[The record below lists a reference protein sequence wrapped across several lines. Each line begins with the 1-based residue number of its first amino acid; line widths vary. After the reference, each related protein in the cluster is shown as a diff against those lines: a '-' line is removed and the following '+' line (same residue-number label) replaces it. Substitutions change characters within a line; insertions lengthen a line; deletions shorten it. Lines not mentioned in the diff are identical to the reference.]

1 MSEAEY
7 ITPTTWEEC
16 ARHVEAGG
24 IVEVKVGEWHAQH
37 SPPSAYRSLIGS
49 FMADGSPVDIILNDL
64 AHVHA
69 GRDSLPRRLV
79 PIEPV
84 GGYEATI
91 VELDEAS
98 DWMGPAMTTTI
109 DVPDGYEVVV
119 LPTGTVD
126 HCAKEWGGYVGQMG
140 GVGMACREAVARRQ
154 SATERVPWWEA
165 VGRGLAGSKI
175 EILEVGMDAEGPWVE
190 VDLSRHPHRM
200 HSWVDPSGMVEVE
213 L

>member
-49 FMADGSPVDIILNDL
+49 PPP
-64 AHVHA
+64 
-69 GRDSLPRRLV
+69 SLPRRLV

-126 HCAKEWGGYVGQMG
+126 HCAKEWGGCVGQMG

-175 EILEVGMDAEGPWVE
+175 EILEVGMDWVE

>member
-24 IVEVKVGEWHAQH
+24 IVEVKVGGEWHAQH

-49 FMADGSPVDIILNDL
+49 PPP
-64 AHVHA
+64 
-69 GRDSLPRRLV
+69 SLPRRLV

-126 HCAKEWGGYVGQMG
+126 HCAKEWGGCVGQMG

-190 VDLSRHPHRM
+190 VGLSRHPHRM

>member
-1 MSEAEY
+1 M
-7 ITPTTWEEC
+7 TTQEC
-16 ARHVEAGG
+16 PKCGPVPDVELFGATADQYRR
-24 IVEVKVGEWHAQH
+24 WTASPSDH
-37 SPPSAYRSLIGS
+37 SR
-49 FMADGSPVDIILNDL
+49 FQ
-64 AHVHA
+64 
-69 GRDSLPRRLV
+69 RRLV

-98 DWMGPAMTTTI
+98 DWMGPATTTTI